1 MAGGCVGGPLVFEN
15 NFVAQNRLRKLIS
28 KIEDSEPIAHE
39 EFKMA
44 LEKYDWKFNK
54 EILPKPIMRLD
65 DDISSAIKKMEELER
80 IYADLPGLDCPDL
93 AVLPAVEPG

>member
-1 MAGGCVGGPLVFEN
+1 MVRWFLRITLLHKIGW
-15 NFVAQNRLRKLIS
+15 RKLIS

-54 EILPKPIMRLD
+54 EILPKPIMRLMM
-65 DDISSAIKKMEELER
+65 IFHL
-80 IYADLPGLDCPDL
+80 L
-93 AVLPAVEPG
+93 